1 MQTYY
6 TDGHHLHAPLAEFE
20 GGRLTPAVEV
30 PRRADEVLRE
40 LKRRDLGE
48 IVTPQHFG
56 FEPILRVHDPEFVQF
71 LEVAHQRW
79 EAKYGNESPAAI
91 PSSFPMRHLRTV
103 PTEDIDA
110 QLGFYT
116 FDTST
121 PITPGTWTAARA
133 AANVALSAAQG
144 IFKGANAA
152 FALCRP
158 PGHHAANDL
167 FGGYCYLN
175 NAAIAA
181 QWLLDQGMRPAVLD
195 VDYHHGNGT
204 QSIFYRRSDVL
215 FVSIHADP
223 KFAYPHYLG
232 FADEAGEG
240 DGEGYNLN
248 LPLPFATDWSGYQPA
263 LRAAVEKIRRFGA
276 DAVVVSLGVDTYEK
290 DPISKFCLGRD
301 DYLRMGEMLAEL
313 KRPCLFVM
321 EGGYAVEDIG
331 EITVNALESFS
342 KSV

>member
-1 MQTYY
+1 MRTYY

-30 PRRADEVLRE
+30 PRRADEILRE
-40 LKRRDLGE
+40 IKRRDLGE

-79 EAKYGNESPAAI
+79 ETKYGNECAAAL
-91 PSSFPMRHLRTV
+91 PSSFPTRRLRSL

-110 QLGFYT
+110 QLGFYG
-116 FDTST
+116 FDTAT
-121 PITPGTWTAARA
+121 PITSGTWTAARA

-144 IFKGANAA
+144 IFKGANGA

-158 PGHHAANDL
+158 PGHHAASDVY
-167 FGGYCYLN
+167 GGYCYLN

-181 QWLLDQGMRPAVLD
+181 QWLLDQGMRPAILD

-204 QSIFYRRSDVL
+204 QSIFYARSDVL
-215 FVSIHADP
+215 FVSLHADP
-223 KFAYPHYLG
+223 NYAYPHFLG
-232 FADEAGEG
+232 FADEVGEG
-240 DGEGYNLN
+240 EGEGANIN
-248 LPLPFATDWSGYQPA
+248 LPLPIGTDWAGYQPA
-263 LRAAVEKIRRFGA
+263 LRGAIDRIRRFGA

-290 DPISKFCLGRD
+290 DPISKFLLTRD
-301 DYLRMGEMLAEL
+301 DYLRMGEMLAGL

-331 EITVNALESFS
+331 EITVNVLESFA
-342 KSV
+342 KTA